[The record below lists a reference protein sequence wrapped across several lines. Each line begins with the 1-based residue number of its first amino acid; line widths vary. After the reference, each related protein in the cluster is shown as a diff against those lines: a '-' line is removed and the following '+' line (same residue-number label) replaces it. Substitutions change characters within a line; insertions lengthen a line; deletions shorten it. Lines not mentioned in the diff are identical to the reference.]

1 MSNVLVSKSPI
12 TKGLPIYKSDGSIS
26 DYDYYHEVTVEVL
39 ENIKGCENQNTI
51 IYKEPGGETEDFIY
65 IMNGVEPL
73 DVDGEYI
80 FFLYDNNTFLNPST
94 VIAVSDGMVK
104 PSSELVP
111 EVFGNTRSYNGI
123 SVDAYIEVIRSELD

>member
-51 IYKEPGGETEDFIY
+51 IYK
-65 IMNGVEPL
+65 EPL

>member
-73 DVDGEYI
+73 DVEGEYI